1 MSFPIQ
7 MNRRRMLGSALALT
21 AGRYFFQPRAWAAA
35 HRPSLTPRE
44 FKERLRGPIVSI
56 PTPFTANFQVDRA
69 AIGKLV
75 RLAQSHG
82 INIFDLTAG
91 DSQYSYLTYEEIKDL
106 TTSVVQAAGSQGM
119 VIAGTGPWWTDRAV
133 DFARHADSVGA
144 SAVQVLLPSGTGDAG
159 AIKHFREIAK
169 ATRLPLVLHGKYSNS
184 LLEKL
189 SPIESIVA
197 MKEDVSLH
205 YLIQTMISFGERY
218 NFFAGGSYEW
228 FLAGKPYGC
237 KAYFDTFATF
247 APQISVRFW
256 AAEQKNDVATER
268 EIIEKY
274 ENRFIWNK
282 FSVPFWHA
290 TLEYFGVAKRYLRP
304 PQETYSDEKMKE
316 VKAFF
321 DKMSLFPSVA
331 ASRHQRSQD
340 AA

>member
-1 MSFPIQ
+1 MSFPFQ
-7 MNRRRMLGSALALT
+7 MNRRKMLGSALGLT
-21 AGRYFFQPRAWAAA
+21 LGRSLFQPRAWASV
-35 HRPSLTPRE
+35 RRSSLTPME
-44 FKERLRGPIVSI
+44 FKERLRGPVVSI
-56 PTPFTANFQVDRA
+56 PTPFTATFQVDHA
-69 AIGKLV
+69 AVGKLIHQ
-75 RLAQSHG
+75 AQAHG
-82 INIFDLTAG
+82 MRIFDLTAG

-106 TTSVVQAAGSQGM
+106 TTTVVEAVDGQGM

-133 DFARHADSVGA
+133 DFARHAESVGA
-144 SAVQVLLPSGTGDAG
+144 TAVQVLLPPGTGDEG
-159 AIKHFREIAK
+159 GVKHFQEIAK

-205 YLIQTMISFGERY
+205 YLIQTMISFGKRY

-247 APQISVRFW
+247 APQISARFW
-256 AAEQKNDVATER
+256 AAEQKNDVTAER

-304 PQETYSDEKMKE
+304 PQESYSDEKMKE
-316 VKAFF
+316 VKAFY
-321 DKMSLFPSVA
+321 DKVDLSPSVA
-331 ASRHQRSQD
+331 TNHHQRSQD